1 MYAGNDLSI
10 NTNCFGDGVLDIS
23 DVYVT
28 YRRSADL
35 SLNWWVRYWT
45 NGQFVAVTTPNLVS
59 NTLTPLTASVALKSA
74 GQLSAGQATPFQQ
87 PSVSF
92 SAGDA
97 VVAPEQAISI
107 PINASIFGNYPL
119 RILGLNI
126 TVHPLDGSPD
136 LTQPVQ
142 FIPAAGLGQPVSGYS
157 ATKGNDTFAA
167 AWFPTEGI
175 YSTTP
180 GLTGNVNLGT
190 LIVQIPTNA
199 TSLSAYA
206 VHFDHASAS
215 PNGII
220 SFPRNTLTG
229 VITLSSRTNSTYND
243 GIPDLWRLRWFG
255 TVNNILSV
263 SNAYPSGDGIN
274 NWQKYVAGV
283 DPNTPN
289 DFPSLNSKA
298 PVPAGATAAIFWPS
312 VSGKQYVILRST

>member
-1 MYAGNDLSI
+1 MGVYDSLNNYYTDPGPAGNLSLAQQQAMYDGNDLSI
-10 NTNCFGDGVLDIS
+10 NTNCFGDGVLDVS

-28 YRRSADL
+28 YRRSEDP

-45 NGQFVAVTTPNLVS
+45 NGQFVAVTTPNLAS
-59 NTLTPLTASVALKSA
+59 NTLTASVALKSA
-74 GQLSAGQATPFQQ
+74 SQTFAKQASTGQTTPFQQ

-97 VVAPEQAISI
+97 LVAPGQAISI

-180 GLTGNVNLGT
+180 GLTSNVNLG
-190 LIVQIPTNA
+190 
-199 TSLSAYA
+199 SLT
-206 VHFDHASAS
+206 VH
-215 PNGII
+215 
-220 SFPRNTLTG
+220 
-229 VITLSSRTNSTYND
+229 NSD
-243 GIPDLWRLRWFG
+243 ERHQPVRLCHP
-255 TVNNILSV
+255 L
-263 SNAYPSGDGIN
+263 
-274 NWQKYVAGV
+274 
-283 DPNTPN
+283 
-289 DFPSLNSKA
+289 
-298 PVPAGATAAIFWPS
+298 
-312 VSGKQYVILRST
+312 